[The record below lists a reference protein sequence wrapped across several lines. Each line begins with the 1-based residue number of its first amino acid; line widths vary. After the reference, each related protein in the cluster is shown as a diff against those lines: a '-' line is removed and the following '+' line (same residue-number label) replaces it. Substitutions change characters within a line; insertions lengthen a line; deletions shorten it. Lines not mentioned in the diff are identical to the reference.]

1 MADPARNLD
10 EPQGQVAS
18 DASQLALVQSPQTRA
33 ESQWKLDATPNFDS
47 LFRAKLLRRAFK
59 ATKRMRARPR
69 PQEDHELHHLKT
81 KSASRS
87 KRAVSPT
94 GAC

>member
-18 DASQLALVQSPQTRA
+18 DASQLALAQSPQTLA
-33 ESQWKLDATPNFDS
+33 ESQSSRLDATPNFDS
-47 LFRAKLLRRAFK
+47 LFRAKLLRRVFR

-69 PQEDHELHHLKT
+69 PREDHELHHLKT
-81 KSASRS
+81 NKPINDQKCCKSNW
-87 KRAVSPT
+87 
-94 GAC
+94 

>member
-1 MADPARNLD
+1 MADPARNLN

-18 DASQLALVQSPQTRA
+18 DASQLALVQSHQTLA
-33 ESQWKLDATPNFDS
+33 ESQSVLAATPNFDS
-47 LFRAKLLRRAFK
+47 LPRAKLLRRAFK

-81 KSASRS
+81 K
-87 KRAVSPT
+87 T
-94 GAC
+94 HQGATVL